1 VAKDVGAPGRPFYLR
16 STPVWA
22 MVMALATLLYVAAT
36 RRLRAQ
42 GVDLRARFAALPA
55 E

>member
-1 VAKDVGAPGRPFYLR
+1 
-16 STPVWA
+16 
-22 MVMALATLLYVAAT
+22 MVLATVLYWRAT

-42 GVDLRARFAALPA
+42 GVDLRARFEPLPP